1 MTALP
6 AVAHILAD
14 PSLRLLS
21 QRFFRLRVVLEH
33 YETLRG
39 GVDRH
44 AAGELLA
51 ECAVHAHADL
61 MVCSACIER
70 LLSDGEV
77 AAESIQSASAHV
89 EVSRPAVYPI
99 SGCP

>member
-6 AVAHILAD
+6 AVAHILAG

-33 YETLRG
+33 YEALRG
-39 GVDRH
+39 GVDLH
-44 AAGELLA
+44 AAEELLA
-51 ECAVHAHADL
+51 ECAVHADL

-70 LLSDGEV
+70 LLSDGEA
-77 AAESIQSASAHV
+77 AAESIQPASAHV